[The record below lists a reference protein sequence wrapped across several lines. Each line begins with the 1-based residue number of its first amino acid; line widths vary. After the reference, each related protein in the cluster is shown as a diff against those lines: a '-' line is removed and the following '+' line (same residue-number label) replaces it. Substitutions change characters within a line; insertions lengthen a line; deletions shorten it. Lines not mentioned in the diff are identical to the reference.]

1 MKAELSR
8 KTRPMFSV
16 KLALALGALVA
27 PVAAL
32 ADDEPAQLQEGLEEN
47 GLQEKTPRTA
57 KAEPADPDPTQAGKV
72 ETRRKETRDLLN
84 KFQEEVGHKTDDL
97 TAADAKAWDKIVA
110 EADKLVA
117 GFQADDEK
125 FLEAHRG
132 LLEQYQAAFNSG
144 KADES
149 AKVAKAVAKLRTDL
163 LAKLD
168 KLTKQADKV
177 KGDWAKLEAR
187 IQKNA
192 GK

>member
-1 MKAELSR
+1 MKADLSR
-8 KTRPMFSV
+8 QARPMFSL

-32 ADDEPAQLQEGLEEN
+32 ADDEPAQVQEGLEEN

-84 KFQEEVGHKTDDL
+84 KFQEEVGHKSDDL
-97 TAADAKAWDKIVA
+97 TPADAKAWDKIVA
-110 EADKLVA
+110 EADKLVS

-125 FLEAHRG
+125 FLEAHRA

-149 AKVAKAVAKLRTDL
+149 AKVGKAVAKLRTDL